1 MHDGKNLLN
10 ITIVYDKG
18 YSCSFSFL
26 KTGFQSGQVENRD
39 PGLRCPK
46 AVIYG
51 TNLKLLLPVV
61 SEDRVFHAKLFP
73 QNFRVLICS
82 AGHI

>member
-26 KTGFQSGQVENRD
+26 KTGFQSGQVENHD
-39 PGLRCPK
+39 PGLCQEILR
-46 AVIYG
+46 
-51 TNLKLLLPVV
+51 
-61 SEDRVFHAKLFP
+61 
-73 QNFRVLICS
+73 LIAS
-82 AGHI
+82 FG